1 MYKEYANKVDD
12 ILAQQYGLGKGT
24 IGYKNVNKE
33 IMVLSLAIIDLMGK
47 LEEMKQFFP
56 SENIEE
62 KKTKKSSK

>member
-1 MYKEYANKVDD
+1 MYKEYASKVDD

-33 IMVLSLAIIDLMGK
+33 IMVLSLVIIDLMNK
-47 LEEMKQFFP
+47 LEEMKQIFP